1 MTVAADTV
9 PLTVTTGPQ
18 LLQPFIPPAQRG
30 ITAPVAT
37 NTPPVDQTAD
47 LDVALI
53 VQMCTAPL
61 TVTTGPQ
68 LLQLPTPPA
77 PQEITAPVATNTVD
91 VDQTADLDVD
101 LIVDPDVV
109 LIADLDVDR
118 RTNELSSEGTL

>member
-1 MTVAADTV
+1 MDTV
-9 PLTVTTGPQ
+9 LLTVTTGPQ
-18 LLQPFIPPAQRG
+18 LLQPPTPPAQRG

-68 LLQLPTPPA
+68 LLQPPTPPA
-77 PQEITAPVATNTVD
+77 PHGITAPVATNTPP
-91 VDQTADLDVD
+91 VDQTADLDVV
-101 LIVDPDVV
+101 LIVDPGVV

-118 RTNELSSEGTL
+118 RINELFSEETL

>member
-1 MTVAADTV
+1 MTVAVDTV

-37 NTPPVDQTAD
+37 NTPPVDQTAY

-68 LLQLPTPPA
+68 LLQPPTPPA
-77 PQEITAPVATNTVD
+77 PHAITAPVATNTPP
-91 VDQTADLDVD
+91 VDQTADLDVA
-101 LIVDPDVV
+101 LIVGLGVV

-118 RTNELSSEGTL
+118 RTNIIFLGETL